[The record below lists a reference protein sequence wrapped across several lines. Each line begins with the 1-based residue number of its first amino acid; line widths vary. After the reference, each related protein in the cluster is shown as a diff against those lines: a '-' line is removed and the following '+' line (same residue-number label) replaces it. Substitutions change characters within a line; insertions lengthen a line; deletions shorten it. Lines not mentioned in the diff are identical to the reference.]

1 MKELLD
7 KLKENAEEAE
17 RLMDGT
23 LMSEVYTEEAKEAL
37 PIQTHN
43 FAVAVNKYLYVND
56 LYDKL
61 LKKRIS
67 MISNFMFYFF
77 REISLYKN

>member
-1 MKELLD
+1 LKELLD
-7 KLKENAEEAE
+7 KLKEDAEKAE
-17 RLMDGT
+17 RLMDDT
-23 LMSEVYTEEAKEAL
+23 LMGEVYTEEAEEAL

-43 FAVAVNKYLYVND
+43 FAVAMNKYLYVND

-61 LKKRIS
+61 LKKRRS